1 MAIIA
6 NIFIDQGTDF
16 SITVDVTDTD
26 GTALEMT
33 GYTAAGQIRKTYSS
47 STASGTFT
55 TAIAA
60 ASGQVTLSLTDTE
73 TSAIPAGRY
82 VYDLTITSAS
92 SITTR
97 VVEGQINV
105 TPMVVLSRKL
115 ETLNKRQI
123 KDTNQ

>member
-1 MAIIA
+1 MASRA
-6 NIFIDQGTDF
+6 NVYIDQGTDF

-105 TPMVVLSRKL
+105 TPSVTR
-115 ETLNKRQI
+115 
-123 KDTNQ
+123 

>member
-97 VVEGQINV
+97 VAEGQINV
-105 TPMVVLSRKL
+105 TPSVTR
-115 ETLNKRQI
+115 
-123 KDTNQ
+123 